1 MHARTRMPAMSL
13 DAFLYCMGV
22 MPRVNSRTSRRP
34 ALRARYSCTGCAQ
47 QGKSQ
52 SGIEVKSC
60 IVRRPALRARS
71 SCTSCAQRQT
81 LIRVS

>member
-1 MHARTRMPAMSL
+1 MHARTRMPAMAL

-47 QGKSQ
+47 QENPSQ
-52 SGIEVKSC
+52 GF
-60 IVRRPALRARS
+60 R
-71 SCTSCAQRQT
+71 
-81 LIRVS
+81 